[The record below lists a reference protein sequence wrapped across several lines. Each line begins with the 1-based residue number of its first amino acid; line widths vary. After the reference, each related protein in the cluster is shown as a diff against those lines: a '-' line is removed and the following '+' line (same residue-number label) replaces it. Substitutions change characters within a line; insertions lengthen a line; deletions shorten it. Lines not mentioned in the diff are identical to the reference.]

1 MQQET
6 GDRQEEFAALIGI
19 DWADQEH
26 HVCMRV
32 VGSNTSTSR
41 KLLQKPEDIAEW
53 ISGLRGQFPGRQI
66 AVAIEQSKGAVVYA
80 LMQYDFLTLFPV
92 NPVMVAK
99 FRQAFAHS
107 RAKDDP
113 TDAALLVDLLLC
125 HRDKLR
131 AWKPDGEATRRLQI
145 LAEHRRKAVNL
156 RSQLTNRLLSLL
168 KVYFPQAVELCG
180 SYLFCPVACD
190 FLGAW
195 PTLEAARKARKET
208 IRKFYYAH
216 NIRRPE
222 IIEHRL
228 KIIAE
233 AQPLTTDCAI
243 IETHALAATMAVEQL
258 RSLHKFI
265 LKYDQQIAR
274 TFASHDDAGIFT
286 SFPGAA
292 EAMAPR
298 LLAAFGTDREHF
310 GSAAEMQKFSGV
322 APVTERSGQSQW
334 VHRRWSAPKFVLQTF
349 HEYANISIRY
359 SIWAKALYEHMR
371 AQGKGHHAA
380 IRAVAF
386 KWIRIMWR
394 CWQDRLPYDEIAYI
408 KTLQKRGSYLF
419 GRIADAP
426 QTTTPQGVNLG

>member
-1 MQQET
+1 MSQEI
-6 GDRQEEFAALIGI
+6 GERQEEFAALIGI
-19 DWADQEH
+19 DWADREH

-32 VGSNTSTSR
+32 VGSNTVTSR
-41 KLLQKPEDIAEW
+41 KLLQTPEDIAEW
-53 ISGLRGQFPGRQI
+53 IAGLRSQFPGRQI
-66 AVAIEQSKGAVVYA
+66 AVAIEQSRGAVVYA
-80 LMQYDFLTLFPV
+80 LMQYDFLTLFPI

-99 FRQAFAHS
+99 FRQAFTHS

-113 TDAALLVDLLLC
+113 TDAELLVDLLVC

-156 RSQLTNRLLSLL
+156 RSQLSNRLLSLL

-180 SYLFCPVACD
+180 CNLFYPVACD
-190 FLGAW
+190 FLAAW
-195 PTLEAARKARKET
+195 PTLEAAKSARKET

-222 IIEHRL
+222 TIEQRL
-228 KIIAE
+228 KLIAE
-233 AQPLTTDCAI
+233 AQPLTTDVAV
-243 IETHALAATMAVEQL
+243 IETHALAAAMIVGQL
-258 RSLHKFI
+258 RSLHKFL
-265 LKYDQQIAR
+265 LKYDQQIAQ
-274 TFASHDDAGIFT
+274 TFRSHDDAGIFS

-298 LLAAFGTDREHF
+298 LLAAFGSDREHF

-359 SIWAKALYEHMR
+359 SIWAKALYEHLR
-371 AQGKGHHAA
+371 AKGKGHHTA

-386 KWIRIMWR
+386 KWIRVMFR
-394 CWQDRLPYDEIAYI
+394 CWQDRVPYDEIAYI

-419 GRIADAP
+419 GRIADA
-426 QTTTPQGVNLG
+426 QQKTTMQGAVIG

>member
-1 MQQET
+1 LQT
-6 GDRQEEFAALIGI
+6 PEE
-19 DWADQEH
+19 
-26 HVCMRV
+26 
-32 VGSNTSTSR
+32 
-41 KLLQKPEDIAEW
+41 IAEW
-53 ISGLRGQFPGRQI
+53 IAALRCQFPGQQI
-66 AVAIEQSKGAVVYA
+66 AVAIEQSRGAVVYA

-99 FRQAFAHS
+99 FRQAFTHS

-113 TDAALLVDLLLC
+113 TDAELLVDLLLC

-180 SYLFCPVACD
+180 SYLFYPVACD
-190 FLGAW
+190 FLAAW
-195 PTLEAARKARKET
+195 PTLEAAKSARKET

-222 IIEHRL
+222 TIEQRL
-228 KIIAE
+228 TLIAE
-233 AQPLTTDCAI
+233 AQHLTTDAAV
-243 IETHALAATMAVEQL
+243 IETHALAAAMIVGQL
-258 RSLHKFI
+258 RSLHKFL
-265 LKYDQQIAR
+265 LKYDQQIAQ
-274 TFASHDDAGIFT
+274 TFRSHDDAGIFS

-298 LLAAFGTDREHF
+298 LLAAFGSDREHF

-359 SIWAKALYEHMR
+359 SVWARALYEHLR
-371 AQGKGHHAA
+371 SKGKGHHTA

-386 KWIRIMWR
+386 KWIRVMFR
-394 CWQDRLPYDEIAYI
+394 CWQDRVPYDEIAYI

-419 GRIADAP
+419 ARIADTQLP
-426 QTTTPQGVNLG
+426 NQTKGAVLG